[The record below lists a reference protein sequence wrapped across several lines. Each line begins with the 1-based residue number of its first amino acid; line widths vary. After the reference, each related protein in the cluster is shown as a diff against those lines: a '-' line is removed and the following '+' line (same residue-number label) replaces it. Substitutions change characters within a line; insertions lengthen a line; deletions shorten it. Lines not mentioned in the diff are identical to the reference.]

1 VVDCMLLSKPL
12 LLIERGKVVP
22 DLKYS
27 KDDSR
32 SVPFQDKLVDLSFML
47 LSFAEVAETHE

>member
-1 VVDCMLLSKPL
+1 MLLSQPL
-12 LLIERGKVVP
+12 FLIERGEVVP